1 MDPDSIAEENEK
13 KRNEANSA
21 NPSTSLSPEQGG
33 TQLSGTAAP
42 APVTPTT
49 STASQSAPTKTGAT
63 TQANIGGFQQAN
75 QAKIAAL
82 GNITNQRLQERVG
95 AANQA
100 IAGQKAARVEDVN
113 AQTYAGPKTASLED
127 LGANESLQTTLAGA
141 GRKSDIT
148 NAAKQVAG
156 FGAYDEL
163 KNLANNA
170 GSKAYAGNLG
180 LTGGST
186 DNLLSR
192 SNAATQ
198 QGLREQTKGVQNTL
212 KAEQVGALN
221 SVKAAGENVN
231 KANEASVKEIDTN
244 LLGQATAAE
253 IEGQKNLT
261 DFVTQRET
269 EAVANANADVNAQ
282 KAADIAKAQATI
294 ARLNSPQYLMDK
306 LGINSTEAQALG
318 WRDLGGEIKALQ
330 DKLTA
335 LNAAPK
341 GPIRFKQVAARA
353 ASAEQRAQESTQ
365 LQNQI
370 ANLQK
375 QAQAVSLQSALR
387 NQANAEIAAAQGR
400 QGITSFDQALRS
412 RALTPAE
419 YDRIQQGKQGL
430 NQAKQQLS
438 NKGTGLSSLSK
449 EKQAGY
455 EALSRILKDPSKL
468 AKIDTGA
475 GSFSNFQ
482 ELLKNVR

>member
-244 LLGQATAAE
+244 LTNEYNTQKDLAFKAYDEKVAQSLDQAQRGAIAKWKADYRQSILDGIRSPESATPANFEDLSPIEQAAWGWGEAPSALTAQQLDQLVNRAYESQAFNYGGLGRYNDPGQAEAAKRIGFVPGTVDQSE
-253 IEGQKNLT
+253 STKLRELSANQQKGINALQRIMKSGLVTPDLGGPQSATTFDQLKQLVGANLGNVRGQ
-261 DFVTQRET
+261 
-269 EAVANANADVNAQ
+269 ASA
-282 KAADIAKAQATI
+282 ATI
-294 ARLNSPQYLMDK
+294 AAAKKQGHQN
-306 LGINSTEAQALG
+306 
-318 WRDLGGEIKALQ
+318 WQ
-330 DKLTA
+330 DMLTA
-335 LNAAPK
+335 RKSESPLP
-341 GPIRFKQVAARA
+341 
-353 ASAEQRAQESTQ
+353 ASYYNEGVTTF
-365 LQNQI
+365 L
-370 ANLQK
+370 
-375 QAQAVSLQSALR
+375 
-387 NQANAEIAAAQGR
+387 
-400 QGITSFDQALRS
+400 
-412 RALTPAE
+412 
-419 YDRIQQGKQGL
+419 
-430 NQAKQQLS
+430 
-438 NKGTGLSSLSK
+438 
-449 EKQAGY
+449 
-455 EALSRILKDPSKL
+455 
-468 AKIDTGA
+468 
-475 GSFSNFQ
+475 
-482 ELLKNVR
+482 